1 MDKKTQF
8 LKKRVPLTY
17 RQIKVA
23 DPQMEFRQYTWPV
36 VQVLN
41 VHRENQN
48 MLTLFCSSLLLL
60 KLKMDY

>member
-23 DPQMEFRQYTWPV
+23 DPQMEFRQYTLPV

-41 VHRENQN
+41 VHRENRN
-48 MLTLFCSSLLLL
+48 MITLFCSSLLLL
-60 KLKMDY
+60 KLKVDY